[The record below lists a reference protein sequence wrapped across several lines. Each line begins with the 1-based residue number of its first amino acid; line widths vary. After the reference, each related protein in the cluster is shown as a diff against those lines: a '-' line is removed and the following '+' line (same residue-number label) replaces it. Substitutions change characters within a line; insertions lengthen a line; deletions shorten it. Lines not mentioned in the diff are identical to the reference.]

1 MVDIFF
7 IVMMM
12 LGVFGLV
19 AITRITDRPYT
30 DNIERVC
37 MFLLSTIMFTMV
49 IIGVVG
55 SMFAQ
60 TILIAY

>member
-12 LGVFGLV
+12 LGVFGLI

-30 DNIERVC
+30 DNIERIC
-37 MFLLSTIMFTMV
+37 MFLLSTIMLV
-49 IIGVVG
+49 IVGVVG
-55 SMFAQ
+55 SMF
-60 TILIAY
+60 TELILIAY

>member
-12 LGVFGLV
+12 LGVFGLI

-37 MFLLSTIMFTMV
+37 MFLLSTIMLV
-49 IIGVVG
+49 IVGVVG
-55 SMFAQ
+55 SMF
-60 TILIAY
+60 TELILIAY

>member
-12 LGVFGLV
+12 LGVFGLI

-37 MFLLSTIMFTMV
+37 MFLLSTIMLV
-49 IIGVVG
+49 IVGVVG
-55 SMFAQ
+55 SMFSEL
-60 TILIAY
+60 ILIAY